1 MAQLY
6 NTGAA
11 SLNRLHRGEIGN
23 VIVGRRPIT
32 SYEFMT
38 LHFKRL
44 RLAIT
49 VVFALMFASHGA
61 DLMPSVPVAAK
72 DSTNILAPRAAA
84 SSVIDTALK
93 NPLPP
98 LHQRADADSVTSK
111 PRDTIKAKK
120 HQDLTDTVRY
130 EADKIDYDA
139 EKKILRLCGH
149 SKILYQHIQLI
160 ADTIIYSTGDNLFT
174 ASGKPELI
182 EDKDTTVGDFMAYN
196 IKTKRGR
203 VRYATTHVDEGYFSG
218 QRIIKSQKNELY
230 VDEGAYTTCGIID
243 SPHYY
248 FYGEHIRVMPNDKII
263 SEPAILNIGDA
274 PVAALPFFIFPA
286 ERDRKSGILTPI
298 WGGNPSSG
306 GYVDNIGYY
315 YTPNDYFDLL
325 AKTRIQDFSQFVA
338 EVSSQYNVRYFLNG
352 SITTQYTFNDEFL
365 QSQREWSV
373 DFTHNQNITPDGL
386 TQLSGHGSLVS
397 NTNFY
402 SQYSQDSSE
411 LQQQLITSNLS
422 LTHQFQNI
430 KGSGS
435 VVWNRTQDLK
445 SGHISQDLPSVNFTL
460 FDRPLIAPP
469 STEGAPP
476 GSVDSAA
483 SQWYNNIYWG
493 YTGTAVSHS
502 EQWFDNQHSSFIEP
516 GMSNQIHV
524 SAPQKI
530 FKYITI
536 SPNASANMS
545 AFRGVIDTAVIKLD
559 TLYDTITYTA
569 AHISDTTLHSGY
581 QTIPYSNGN
590 KQRFDTSYTDTNGT
604 TDTVFGIREVSTTP
618 GIIAQHDTLPR
629 KVADDF
635 GWQAGATMST
645 NLYGILPIHI
655 LNFDGLRHTISPS
668 LSYTYL
674 PLHNLSQSFYPI
686 GISYEGAHNEEQL
699 LSYSIGNQFDGK
711 ILKASQNGP
720 NKPEEIKFPIL
731 TANVSGSYNF
741 ESQGRKFSDLGV
753 SASTGYHFLG
763 LTYNSDF
770 WLYKNN
776 DSSHITVPILRSYSY
791 NLSTGSF
798 ALHGN
803 LWDGDKLLF
812 DSLRTPDPLMDHGAG
827 PQTWHFSLTPAYS
840 YSASRTTPD
849 DVFIPNKNYNLSAS
863 ADLGFTRNWKIS
875 WSGNYNFTANQ
886 MVQNSINLSCDLECW
901 EMHFQWRPEKL
912 NPGFYFIINV
922 KKIPELKWEQR
933 NQD

>member
-1 MAQLY
+1 MY
-6 NTGAA
+6 DTCAA
-11 SLNRLHRGEIGN
+11 SLDRLHRGETDQA
-23 VIVGRRPIT
+23 IVGRRQIT

-38 LHFKRL
+38 SPFKRL

-49 VVFALMFASHGA
+49 VVSVLIVASHGS
-61 DLMPSVPVAAK
+61 DPMPSTPITVK
-72 DSTNILAPRAAA
+72 DSPKLSTP
-84 SSVIDTALK
+84 VIAESLKTDTTLS
-93 NPLPP
+93 NPPLP
-98 LHQRADADSVTSK
+98 LYRRTDSGSVTSK
-111 PRDTIKAKK
+111 TRDIIKSKK

-130 EADKIDYDA
+130 DADKIDYDA

-149 SKILYQHIQLI
+149 SKIRYQNVQLI

-203 VRYATTHVDEGYFSG
+203 VHYATTHVDEGYFTG

-230 VDEGAYTTCGIID
+230 VDEGTYTTCGLID

-315 YTPNDYFDLL
+315 YTPNDYIDLL

-338 EVSSQYNVRYFLNG
+338 EASSRYNVRYFLNG
-352 SITTQYTFNDEFL
+352 SITTQYTFNNEF
-365 QSQREWSV
+365 QQGQREWSI
-373 DFTHNQNITPDGL
+373 DFTHDQNITPDGL

-397 NTNFY
+397 STNFY

-422 LTHQFQNI
+422 LTHQFQDI

-435 VVWNRTQDLK
+435 VVWNRTQDLQ

-460 FDRPLIAPP
+460 FDRPLIAPL
-469 STEGAPP
+469 STEGAAPASGTP
-476 GSVDSAA
+476 DTAA
-483 SQWYNNIYWG
+483 SKWYNNIYWG

-502 EQWFDNQHSSFIEP
+502 EQWFNNQNSSFIAP

-545 AFRGVIDTAVIKLD
+545 TFRGTIDTAVKKLD

-581 QTIPYSNGN
+581 QTIPYSNGST
-590 KQRFDTSYTDTNGT
+590 QRFNISFTDTNGII
-604 TDTVFGIREVSTTP
+604 DTVYGIREVSITP
-618 GIIAQHDTLPR
+618 GIIAQHDTL
-629 KVADDF
+629 KKEVANDF

-686 GISYEGAHNEEQL
+686 GLSYEGAHNEEQL

-720 NKPEEIKFPIL
+720 DKPEEIKFPIL

-741 ESQGRKFSDLGV
+741 EAQGRKFSDLGV

-776 DSSHITVPILRSYSY
+776 DSSNITVPILRNYSY

-849 DVFIPNKNYNLSAS
+849 DVFIPDKNYNLSAS

-875 WSGNYNFTANQ
+875 WSGNYNFNTNQ